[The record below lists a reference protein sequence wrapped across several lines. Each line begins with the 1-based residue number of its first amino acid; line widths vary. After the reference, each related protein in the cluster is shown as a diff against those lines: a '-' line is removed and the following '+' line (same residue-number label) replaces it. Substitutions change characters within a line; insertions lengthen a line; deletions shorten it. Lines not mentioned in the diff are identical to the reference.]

1 MSITDP
7 ADILLNTITLDE
19 NIIDVVPKK
28 KIKIKVKKKLEVFTY
43 DDYINNEIVMK
54 SYTIPILKQVCKNN
68 KLHISGKKA
77 VLIDRI
83 TTCFERIRNAV
94 IVQKYTRKQFVKKIL
109 KKHKEFN
116 EQRSHCTNNTD
127 FSTMEPLHE
136 ISNEYFYCYTDIDN
150 FVYGFDITSLIS
162 MLRSTRKL
170 FNPYTRTPF
179 TRKHKNEII
188 HIYNLSLLVF
198 QRMREINKPYKVIVQ
213 SNTERSINRYRNLI
227 NRITNEFNS
236 NMEVSSYLNYRPIK
250 I

>member
-1 MSITDP
+1 M
-7 ADILLNTITLDE
+7 
-19 NIIDVVPKK
+19 
-28 KIKIKVKKKLEVFTY
+28 
-43 DDYINNEIVMK
+43 
-54 SYTIPILKQVCKNN
+54 
-68 KLHISGKKA
+68 HISGKKA